1 MEYNFQ
7 WLPIEPLAPLP
18 RLSNFQV
25 ELITFQRPKCYA
37 NASIRRVLRV
47 LATLIRQFLLTCSSD
62 DKSRGSGGL
71 SLSRMTL
78 FELADPTVVVVP
90 AVIVVVVMVIVVADT
105 KMFPEQEE
113 AEPPDAWK
121 LNSGFVA
128 EKFKRRTVTKLIRK
142 KSPYQ
147 EHFGPSYS
155 TVFPKKIRTLKLR
168 RGPIQDLPTGQKDK
182 KALHPVG

>member
-1 MEYNFQ
+1 MAEEYWPNKAWPNSLDQ
-7 WLPIEPLAPLP
+7 SGYPNLSISHCHGIQLSEPLAPLP

-47 LATLIRQFLLTCSSD
+47 LATLIWQFFLTCSSD

-71 SLSRMTL
+71 CLSRMAIFDL

-90 AVIVVVVMVIVVADT
+90 ADIVVVVMVIVVADT

-113 AEPPDAWK
+113 AEPPDA
-121 LNSGFVA
+121 
-128 EKFKRRTVTKLIRK
+128 
-142 KSPYQ
+142 
-147 EHFGPSYS
+147 
-155 TVFPKKIRTLKLR
+155 
-168 RGPIQDLPTGQKDK
+168 
-182 KALHPVG
+182 

>member
-1 MEYNFQ
+1 MAIF
-7 WLPIEPLAPLP
+7 
-18 RLSNFQV
+18 
-25 ELITFQRPKCYA
+25 
-37 NASIRRVLRV
+37 
-47 LATLIRQFLLTCSSD
+47 D
-62 DKSRGSGGL
+62 
-71 SLSRMTL
+71 L

-142 KSPYQ
+142 NHPIKSISVQ
-147 EHFGPSYS
+147 AIAQF
-155 TVFPKKIRTLKLR
+155 FQRK
-168 RGPIQDLPTGQKDK
+168 
-182 KALHPVG
+182 